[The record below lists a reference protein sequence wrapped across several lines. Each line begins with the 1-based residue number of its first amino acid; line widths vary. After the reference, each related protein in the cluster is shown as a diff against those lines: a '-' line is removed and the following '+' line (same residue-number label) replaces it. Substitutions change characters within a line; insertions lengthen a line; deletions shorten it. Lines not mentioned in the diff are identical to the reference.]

1 MEVARVRVEDLR
13 EPIEQVALATGFR
26 DPERIRR
33 AFIRA
38 LGQPP
43 QALHREFTGD

>member
-1 MEVARVRVEDLR
+1 MEAARVRVEDLR
-13 EPIEQVALATGFR
+13 EPIEQVALATGFC

-43 QALHREFTGD
+43 QALRRKCTRD